1 MKVSIAVCFS
11 LLIGACAGSRNRLD
25 SGYLA
30 FTHAA
35 LTQIE
40 GRQYRDCDAGNCKF
54 TYVVSTLIDPR
65 AREALASI
73 RKVVAPSEVPAS
85 AKVLVVTSPNYIEID
100 KLQIVGET
108 ALVEGNYYPYRH
120 NALNCGEGFSWSFK
134 LVNDTWVPQQWHA
147 YSC

>member
-1 MKVSIAVCFS
+1 MKVSIAVCLC
-11 LLIGACAGSRNRLD
+11 LLIGACAGFRNRLD
-25 SGYLA
+25 SGYLT

-40 GRQYRDCDAGNCKF
+40 ARQYREGGAGNYKY
-54 TYVVSTLIDPR
+54 TYVVSTSIDPR

-100 KLQIVGET
+100 KLHIVGDT
-108 ALVEGNYYPYRH
+108 AVVEGNYYPYGH
-120 NALNCGEGFSWSFK
+120 NALNCGEGFSFSFK
-134 LVNDTWVPQQWHA
+134 RVNDTWVPQQWHG